1 MAGSNGFAGTN
12 GTSAGTLTLARE
24 QAVAATTDWNAK
36 HHGSH
41 AMATSAK
48 RLDAVFGADVF
59 SERVMRQRLPKD
71 VFKQLMETIK
81 RGARLDP
88 QLADVVAAA
97 MKDWAIEN
105 GATHYTHWFQP
116 LTGLTAEKHDS
127 MIVPDGHGGMLFE
140 FSGSALTQGEPD
152 ASSFPSGGLR
162 ATFEA
167 RGYTAWD
174 PTSPAF
180 LTRSDSAVVTLC
192 IPTAFVSWNG
202 EALDKKT
209 PLLRSIDALSAQAMR
224 VLRIFGT
231 DKGVSRVHTTLGPEQ
246 EYFLIDRSFYFARPD
261 LLVCDR
267 TLFGARPP
275 KGQQLEDHYF
285 GSIPAR
291 VLAFMNEAERELYRL
306 GVPVKTRHNE
316 VAPGQYEIAPIF
328 ELANVAADHQM
339 LVMETLKRVAP
350 RYGLQAILHEKPFAG
365 INGSGK
371 HNNWSISTDTG
382 VNLLDPKSDTHT
394 NMQFLVFMAA
404 VIRAVDLHADLLRAS
419 IASASNDHRLGA
431 NEAPPA
437 IMSIFLGDM
446 LSDIV
451 EQIEKGTPTRTLKG
465 GKLDL
470 GAKALPALPRDTGDR
485 NRTSP
490 FAFTGN
496 KFEFRAVGS
505 SQASAWPMTV
515 LNAMVTESLDHIATQ
530 LERAL
535 GKNPTDAK
543 LQSAVRD
550 LLKKIVKEHKRV
562 IFNGDGYTAEW
573 HAEAAERGLPNLRD
587 SVEALPVLKS
597 RKAVDLFRK
606 YKIMSEAETKSRAH
620 IHIEKFNKQVSIE
633 ADTMV
638 GIARTQVLPAVL
650 LHQKRLAE
658 TVAACAQAGT
668 DADVAREE
676 LDRYAEMVRELR
688 QKLEALEHAQE
699 HHDEDPWAHARHIKA
714 AVRPAMAE
722 LRAIVDELETVTA
735 ADLWPMPT
743 YRELLFIK

>member
-1 MAGSNGFAGTN
+1 MAGNN
-12 GTSAGTLTLARE
+12 GTGNGSTTLTRSD
-24 QAVAATTDWNAK
+24 AVAAATGWNTRSQDQQQA
-36 HHGSH
+36 G
-41 AMATSAK
+41 SAK
-48 RLDAVFGADVF
+48 RLDAIYGVDVF
-59 SERVMRQRLPKD
+59 SERTMRQRLPKD
-71 VFKQLMETIK
+71 VFKRLMQTINQ
-81 RGARLDP
+81 GARLDP

-140 FSGSALTQGEPD
+140 FSGSALVQGEPD

-180 LTRSDSAVVTLC
+180 LNRSDNGVVTLC

-209 PLLRSIDALSAQAMR
+209 PLLRSQEAVGEQAMR
-224 VLRIFGT
+224 ILRLFGT
-231 DKGVSRVHTTLGPEQ
+231 DKGVGRVITTLGPEQ
-246 EYFLIDRSFYFARPD
+246 EYFLVDRNFYFARPD

-285 GSIPAR
+285 GAIPAR
-291 VLAFMNEAERELYRL
+291 VLSFMAEVEKELYRL

-316 VAPGQYEIAPIF
+316 VAPGQYELAPIF
-328 ELANVAADHQM
+328 EHANVACDHQM

-350 RYGLQAILHEKPFAG
+350 RYGLQCILHEKPFAG

-382 VNLLDPKSDTHT
+382 VNLLDPQDETHT
-394 NMQFLVFMAA
+394 NMQFLTFLTA
-404 VIRAVDLHADLLRAS
+404 VIRAVDVHADLLRAS

-437 IMSIFLGDM
+437 IISIFLGEM
-446 LSDIV
+446 LSDII
-451 EQIEKGTPTRTLKG
+451 EQLLTGTPKRTIKG
-465 GKLDL
+465 GHLDL
-470 GAKALPALPRDTGDR
+470 GARTLPMLPRHAGDR

-505 SQASAWPMTV
+505 TQSSAWPNTV
-515 LNAMVTESLDHIATQ
+515 LNTIVAESLDLIAGR
-530 LERAL
+530 LEKAC
-535 GKNPTDAK
+535 GKDPSEAK
-543 LQSAVRD
+543 LQQAVRGV
-550 LLKKIVKEHKRV
+550 LKDVLKEHGRV
-562 IFNGDGYTAEW
+562 VFNGDGYTAEW
-573 HAEAAERGLPNLRD
+573 HAEAAKRGLPNFKD
-587 SVEALPVLKS
+587 TVDALPVLKA
-597 RKAVDLFRK
+597 RKAADLFKK
-606 YKIMSEAETKSRAH
+606 YNVLSKAEVESRAH
-620 IHIEKFNKQVSIE
+620 IFIEKFNKQVSIE
-633 ADTMV
+633 AETM
-638 GIARTQVLPAVL
+638 ISMARTLILPAAL
-650 LHQKRLAE
+650 KHQQRVAE
-658 TVAACAQAGT
+658 SVAATQAAGV
-668 DADVAREE
+668 DAEDSRRDLESFVGVVSRF
-676 LDRYAEMVRELR
+676 R
-688 QKLEALEHAQE
+688 EALDELTKQTA
-699 HHDEDPWAHARHIKA
+699 HHDDDVWAHAKHIKTH
-714 AVRPAMAE
+714 VRPAMAA
-722 LRAIVDELETVTA
+722 LRTVGDELETLIA
-735 ADLWPMPT
+735 AELWPMPT